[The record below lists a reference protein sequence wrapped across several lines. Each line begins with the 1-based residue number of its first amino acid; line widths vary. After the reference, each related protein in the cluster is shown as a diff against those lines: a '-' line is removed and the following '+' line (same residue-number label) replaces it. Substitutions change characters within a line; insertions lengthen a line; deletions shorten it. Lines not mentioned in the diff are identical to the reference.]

1 MLYDRTY
8 MKSPRDILERSFCDQ
23 IILLLITCFLLQA
36 ILSLIFTPQV
46 VNQRIAF
53 GSSSLESGYI
63 WTPITYALFHDG
75 PLHLI
80 VNLIGIHFIGRP
92 VESFLG
98 KAKYRYFSIA
108 SLLLGVLFWLP
119 FNYSQQQLIIGSSSV
134 VLGSL
139 CMFCLLRPN
148 QPISLLL
155 FFILPITVKP
165 KWILWGTLALEVYGL
180 LQAEIHS
187 FGGIAHSAHLG
198 GMFCGLL
205 FYLSE
210 SGRIKFPIRVKFSH
224 SSTFAKQ
231 KLPKSKYKVNFSKNE
246 TIREETDRILDK
258 INSKGF
264 GSLTIEEKETLEKA
278 KKLLDK

>member
-1 MLYDRTY
+1 
-8 MKSPRDILERSFCDQ
+8 
-23 IILLLITCFLLQA
+23 
-36 ILSLIFTPQV
+36 
-46 VNQRIAF
+46 
-53 GSSSLESGYI
+53 
-63 WTPITYALFHDG
+63 
-75 PLHLI
+75 
-80 VNLIGIHFIGRP
+80 
-92 VESFLG
+92 
-98 KAKYRYFSIA
+98 
-108 SLLLGVLFWLP
+108 
-119 FNYSQQQLIIGSSSV
+119 
-134 VLGSL
+134 
-139 CMFCLLRPN
+139 MFCLLRPN

-180 LQAEIHS
+180 LQTEIHS

-198 GMFCGLL
+198 GMFCGL
-205 FYLSE
+205 FFTYRNPGE
-210 SGRIKFPIRVKFSH
+210 SNSLYVKFSH

-278 KKLLDK
+278 KSC